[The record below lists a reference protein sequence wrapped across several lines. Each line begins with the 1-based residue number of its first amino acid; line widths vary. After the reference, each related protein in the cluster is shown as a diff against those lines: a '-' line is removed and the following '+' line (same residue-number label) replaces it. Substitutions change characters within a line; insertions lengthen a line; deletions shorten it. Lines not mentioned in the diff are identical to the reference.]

1 MAKEFA
7 KLSGTLWADGPP
19 AAMPETEIPTPKL
32 DSNLHVVVTREPFMD
47 FYNLTLDDGTTEEL
61 ELEECKQ
68 WFKERG
74 ANMDKL
80 DKVMDHVWNFYRAE
94 INIVNPKEQ
103 PRPKLAHA
111 PKV

>member
-1 MAKEFA
+1 
-7 KLSGTLWADGPP
+7 
-19 AAMPETEIPTPKL
+19 MPETEIPTPKL
-32 DSNLHVVVTREPFMD
+32 ENILHVVVTREPFMD

-80 DKVMDHVWNFYRAE
+80 DKALDQCWNFHLAE
-94 INIVNPKEQ
+94 VNIRNPKQ
-103 PRPKLAHA
+103 PRRPKL
-111 PKV
+111 PYSPNI